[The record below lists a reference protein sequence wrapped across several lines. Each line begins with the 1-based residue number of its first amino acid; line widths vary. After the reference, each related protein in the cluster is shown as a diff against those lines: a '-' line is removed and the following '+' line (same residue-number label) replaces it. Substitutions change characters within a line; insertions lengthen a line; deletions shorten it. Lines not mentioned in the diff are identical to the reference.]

1 MLESERR
8 ALSIPFVKSLPPHL
22 NIEVIARVLAKAY
35 ELAVTGTG
43 ENTACIGFTIV
54 ICDARV
60 LLRRDKDGDGVYG
73 EVSNDDYDFTQ
84 FMANG
89 HAIWT
94 TEGFK
99 QLQASATQDG
109 MIIIDAVEYPGVIA
123 AANFM
128 ATSIAL
134 GDRIGGGA
142 RHRAASAISQ
152 AAGGCYVI
160 KGSEDAT
167 RLPPPPNAAFHV
179 FCNEPK
185 SQKVKITS
193 QLNKV
198 ALLTRTRTRTIT
210 LTLTLPLSS
219 P

>member
-1 MLESERR
+1 MLG
-8 ALSIPFVKSLPPHL
+8 
-22 NIEVIARVLAKAY
+22 KAY
-35 ELAVTGTG
+35 DLAVTGTG
-43 ENTACIGFTIV
+43 ESTPCIGFTIV
-54 ICDARV
+54 ICDARA

-73 EVSNDDYDFTQ
+73 EVSNDDYDFTKV
-84 FMANG
+84 MAQRKP
-89 HAIWT
+89 IWID
-94 TEGFK
+94 EGFK
-99 QLQASATQDG
+99 QLQLVALRDG
-109 MIIIDAVEYPGVIA
+109 MIIIDAVQYPGVIA

-167 RLPPPPNAAFHV
+167 RFPPPADAIFHV

-185 SQKVKITS
+185 SAKAPIKGELKKV
-193 QLNKV
+193 V
-198 ALLTRTRTRTIT
+198 LLYVTRTRTRTIT